1 MGVGTSKMQDPS
13 GATKEYVM
21 KEVKANKVVI
31 FSKTYCPYC
40 TKTKNLFLNTL
51 KVDDTKVIEL
61 DQLSNGTT
69 IQNTLAKITGQRTVP
84 NVFVGGEH
92 LGGND
97 DTHAAYSDGRL
108 EKMLQGWFYRTD
120 SFIIY
125 LWRYHHFHN
134 KLVEITLSMAYVL
147 FMSMKKF
154 ATISFVI

>member
-1 MGVGTSKMQDPS
+1 MGNLNSHAMGVGTSKMQDPS

-69 IQNTLAKITGQRTVP
+69 IQNTLAKLLVKGLYQMYSSVVNILVAMM
-84 NVFVGGEH
+84 
-92 LGGND
+92 
-97 DTHAAYSDGRL
+97 TH
-108 EKMLQGWFYRTD
+108 MLHIAMVD
-120 SFIIY
+120 
-125 LWRYHHFHN
+125 
-134 KLVEITLSMAYVL
+134 
-147 FMSMKKF
+147 
-154 ATISFVI
+154 